1 MAAAPDPSLLPI
13 FEAEVDEIVQTLHAH
28 LLRLE
33 HGAPDARSLLAD
45 MLRLTHDVKGSARV
59 VGYQHVSRL
68 AHALESRLQRW
79 RGAAS
84 VGPAEIGL
92 ALTACDLLWQ
102 LTSGHEEAELVPV
115 ATELMAALEDPASV
129 ATAATPAGA
138 APALAS
144 APGGEPAAAAATSRV
159 RPAGRGA
166 PSDEILKVSREQ
178 LDAMSGSVADALV
191 TLLSCNERLDE
202 LQRAS
207 HDLRNVHLPRP
218 GASKREVA
226 RARGET
232 EEAIDHVREAVRE
245 LSAALSTLDR
255 DLRAVDVRARDLC
268 LVPFAPL
275 ATHLERVAR
284 DTATLLG
291 REIDFAVEGRESHI
305 DKELADYVKG
315 PLTHAVR
322 NAVDHGIEPP
332 AERERAGKPRA
343 GQLTLSVI
351 QDEPTLRLT
360 LRDDGRGIDRAAVR
374 ARLGPSSDVLDDRQL
389 LATLLRAGV
398 STRETVTE
406 ISGRGVGLGS
416 LSVVAQEL
424 RGDATLTSEPQRGT
438 TVELRLPLKLS
449 LIRGLVV
456 RVGAHHFVVPG
467 ESLVAV
473 KTECPTAVPLAGVL
487 GLEGAPAGKEVVVL
501 RGRDGVAGVT
511 VEHVDKV
518 REIVRRPLGA
528 HLGRTRLVEGV
539 TILGD
544 GQPALI
550 LDARAV
556 AECCPPADTPASPAP
571 ELGPAESAP
580 YGARRVLIVD
590 DSPTLRV
597 TLQQALTRAGFEVLQ
612 AGDGLEALGQLGRT
626 SCHAIVSDVQMPRM
640 DGWQLLERCAGRL
653 PFVLMTARPEPDGAA
668 RARHSGACAYIA
680 KDDALGERVAA
691 LLHTELGQLQES
703 LP

>member
-1 MAAAPDPSLLPI
+1 MAAAPDPTLVPI
-13 FEAEVDEIVQTLHAH
+13 FTDEVNEIVQTLHAH
-28 LLRLE
+28 LLRLGQ
-33 HGAPDARSLLAD
+33 GAPDARSLLAD

-59 VGYQHVSRL
+59 VGFQHVSRL
-68 AHALESRLQRW
+68 AHALETRLQRW

-84 VGPAEIGL
+84 VGPGEIGQ
-92 ALTACDLLWQ
+92 AHTACDLLLQ
-102 LTSGHEEAELVPV
+102 LTLRHEHPEIVPM
-115 ATELMAALEDPASV
+115 ATDLMATLEDPASV
-129 ATAATPAGA
+129 VPTGAPPAR
-138 APALAS
+138 
-144 APGGEPAAAAATSRV
+144 PAAAV
-159 RPAGRGA
+159 A
-166 PSDEILKVSREQ
+166 PVGESLKVSREQ

-191 TLLSCNERLDE
+191 ALLACNERLDE

-207 HDLRNVHLPRP
+207 AELRNVHLPRP

-226 RARGET
+226 RARGEA
-232 EEAIDHVREAVRE
+232 ENAIQRLRGAVHS
-245 LSAALSTLDR
+245 LGDALRPLDG
-255 DLRAVDVRARDLC
+255 DLRAVDERARDLC
-268 LVPFAPL
+268 LVSFAPL

-291 REIDFAVEGRESHI
+291 REIDFVVEGRDSHV
-305 DKELADYVKG
+305 DKELADKLKA
-315 PLTHAVR
+315 PLTNAVT

-343 GQLTLSVI
+343 GRLTLSVI
-351 QDEPTLRLT
+351 QHEPSLRLT
-360 LRDDGRGIDRAAVR
+360 LRDDGRGIDFAAVR
-374 ARLGPSSDVLDDRQL
+374 ERLGPASDAMDDRQL

-424 RGDATLTSEPQRGT
+424 RGDATLISEPQRGT

-456 RVGAHHFVVPG
+456 RVGAHHFVVPE
-467 ESLVAV
+467 ESLVSV
-473 KTECPTAVPLAGVL
+473 KTACPTAIPLAGVL

-501 RGRDGVAGVT
+501 RGRESMAGVT
-511 VEHVDKV
+511 VEHVDRV

-528 HLGRTRLVEGV
+528 HVGRARFVEGV

-550 LDARAV
+550 LDAREL
-556 AECCPPADTPASPAP
+556 AEACPPALPSAGSLAGPAP
-571 ELGPAESAP
+571 EAAFAPSEPAP
-580 YGARRVLIVD
+580 RGGRRVLIVD
-590 DSPTLRV
+590 DSPTLRL
-597 TLQQALTRAGFEVLQ
+597 TLHQVLTRAGFEVLQ
-612 AGDGLEALGQLGRT
+612 AGDGLEALAQLGRT

-640 DGWQLLERCAGRL
+640 DGWQLLERCSGRL

-668 RARHSGACAYIA
+668 RARHSGACAYVT
-680 KDDALGERVAA
+680 KDDGLGERVAA
-691 LLHTELGQLQES
+691 LLHTALNQPQES